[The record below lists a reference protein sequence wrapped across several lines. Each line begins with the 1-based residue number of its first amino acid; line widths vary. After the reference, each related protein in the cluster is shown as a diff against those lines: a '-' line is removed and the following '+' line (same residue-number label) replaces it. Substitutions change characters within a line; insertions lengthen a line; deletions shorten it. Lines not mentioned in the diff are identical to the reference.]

1 MSMDEASVN
10 VAHLFKRAGFGALHE
25 EVELYKHWPWDDVVE
40 MVLDTGRAPAPGS
53 FPDLSDGLSYHGRW
67 VDMVHYW
74 LDRARRPVDQ
84 APIVEKMTLFW
95 HGLLC
100 SSLEKLFN
108 HKMLMDQNHLFRVY
122 GMGDYHTLLHH
133 VSIGPAM
140 LKYLDNDLNVAGTPN
155 ENFSRELME
164 LFVTG
169 VGHYTEDDVTE
180 SARAWTG
187 HTVDDNGNYVFDGG
201 AHDWDN
207 KTFMG
212 RTGNFDGPDI
222 INILL
227 DEKRTEHARFMCH
240 RLWSFFAYPVAATDQ
255 VVTDIMATYSPAL
268 NIKDTL
274 RAIFRHSQ
282 FRSEAAKTGL
292 VRSPIEYVVAMMRHT
307 STDCATAHPEWFLPG
322 MGQMP
327 FYPPNV
333 SGWRQNDYWVSAA
346 AGWAKIHMAGSL
358 RWHAYHRDDVKDLVD
373 VIDWNPMTYKYT
385 PDESIDKVLWNFKLG
400 SINPTSRQ
408 KLLEYVHA
416 ERVSNHRW
424 TERSGLLMLALLL
437 PEMLMA

>member
-1 MSMDEASVN
+1 MSMDEAALN
-10 VAHLFKRAGFGALHE
+10 VAHLFRRAGFGAVNE
-25 EVELYKHWPWDDVVE
+25 EVELFKHWPWNDVVD
-40 MVLDTGRAPAPGS
+40 MVLDTGRAPAPGP
-53 FPDLSDGLSYHGRW
+53 FPDLSENLGYHSRW
-67 VDMVHYW
+67 VDMLHYW
-74 LDRARRPVDQ
+74 LEQARRPVDQ
-84 APIVEKMTLFW
+84 APVVEKMTLFW

-100 SSLEKLFN
+100 SSMEKLFN

-122 GMGDYHTLLHH
+122 GMGNYDTLLHH

-140 LKYLDNDLNVAGTPN
+140 IEYLDNDLNVAGSPN

-169 VGHYTEDDVTE
+169 VGHYTEDDVKE

-187 HTVDDNGNYVFDGG
+187 HGVDDDRNYRFDGG
-201 AHDWDN
+201 AHDWGN

-222 INILL
+222 INIMFA
-227 DEKRTEHARFMCH
+227 ERRTEHARFMCH
-240 RLWSFFAYPVAATDQ
+240 RLWSFFAYPVDASDQ
-255 VVTDIMATYSPAL
+255 VVTDIMSTYSSSL

-274 RAIFRHSQ
+274 RAIFLHSE

-292 VRSPIEYVVAMMRHT
+292 VRSPFEYVVAMMRHT
-307 STDCATAHPEWFLPG
+307 STNCSEAHPEWFLPG

-333 SGWRQNDYWVSAA
+333 SGWRQNDYWISAA
-346 AGWAKIHMAGSL
+346 AGWAKIHMAGHL
-358 RWHAYHRDDVKDLVD
+358 RWLAYHRDDVKDLVD
-373 VIDWNPMTYKYT
+373 VTSYNPMTYKYT
-385 PDESIDKVLWNFKLG
+385 TEESVDKVLWNFKLG
-400 SINPTSRQ
+400 AINSDSRQ
-408 KLLEYVHA
+408 KLLDFA
-416 ERVSNHRW
+416 QTERNSDHRW

-437 PEMLMA
+437 PEMMRA